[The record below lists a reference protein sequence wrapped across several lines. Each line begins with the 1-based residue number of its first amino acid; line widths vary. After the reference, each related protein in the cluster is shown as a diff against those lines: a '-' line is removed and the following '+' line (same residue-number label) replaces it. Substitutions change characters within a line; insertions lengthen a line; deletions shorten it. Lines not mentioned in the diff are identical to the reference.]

1 MRAKNVCI
9 VFIVILFAHNCKG
22 SKLISIKNSPSLG
35 ANCCFHDYFPPNCIL
50 SMHQSSFFLFIKT
63 LQTLV
68 SCSINQFKYSF
79 IRNNMI
85 RCHETQEEGDWSH
98 EDHQIS
104 ISQAFHQ
111 CIATLVGHTS
121 SYISSLT
128 LAGKRLY
135 TGSSDGLVRL
145 WDANSMETLAEAS
158 SNGDVITG
166 ERGDGGAVKSLV
178 ILADKLFTAHQ
189 DQKIRVWKINDVVE
203 EAEASNKKYMHIAT
217 MPTMSDRLAKCL
229 MPNNQVQ
236 IRRHKKASWVHHVD
250 AVSGLAL
257 SRDGALLYSVSWDR
271 TLKIWRTTDF
281 KCLES
286 ITNAHEDAINAVELS
301 ENGDIYTGSS
311 DRKIKVWRKKNLDE
325 EKKKKNK
332 HYLVATL
339 SEQDSGINAL
349 ALSSYNL
356 LYSGGSDGSILV
368 WERDHEG
375 GDIAV
380 AGGLRGHTES
390 VLCLAVVSDI
400 VCSGSADKTVRL
412 WKCSLADY
420 SCLAVLEGHRGP
432 VKCLTGAIRDS
443 GTQSEASY
451 HIYSGGLDS
460 QVKVWQIL
468 VPTL

>member
-1 MRAKNVCI
+1 
-9 VFIVILFAHNCKG
+9 
-22 SKLISIKNSPSLG
+22 
-35 ANCCFHDYFPPNCIL
+35 
-50 SMHQSSFFLFIKT
+50 
-63 LQTLV
+63 
-68 SCSINQFKYSF
+68 
-79 IRNNMI
+79 MI

-104 ISQAFHQ
+104 ISQALHQ

-145 WDANSMETLAEAS
+145 WDATSLETLAEAS

-189 DQKIRVWKINDVVE
+189 DHKIRVWKINDVVE

-286 ITNAHEDAINAVELS
+286 ITNAHDDAINAVELS

-368 WERDHEG
+368 WERDH
-375 GDIAV
+375 
-380 AGGLRGHTES
+380 
-390 VLCLAVVSDI
+390 VLDNS
-400 VCSGSADKTVRL
+400 K
-412 WKCSLADY
+412 
-420 SCLAVLEGHRGP
+420 
-432 VKCLTGAIRDS
+432 
-443 GTQSEASY
+443 
-451 HIYSGGLDS
+451 
-460 QVKVWQIL
+460 L
-468 VPTL
+468 VET

>member
-1 MRAKNVCI
+1 
-9 VFIVILFAHNCKG
+9 
-22 SKLISIKNSPSLG
+22 
-35 ANCCFHDYFPPNCIL
+35 
-50 SMHQSSFFLFIKT
+50 
-63 LQTLV
+63 
-68 SCSINQFKYSF
+68 
-79 IRNNMI
+79 MI
-85 RCHETQEEGDWSH
+85 RCHETEEEGDWPV
-98 EDHQIS
+98 EDHQKS
-104 ISQAFHQ
+104 ITQAFHQ
-111 CIATLVGHTS
+111 CIATLVSHTS

-135 TGSSDGLVRL
+135 TGSNDGAVRL
-145 WDANSMETLAEAS
+145 WNASTLETLAEAS

-166 ERGDGGAVKSLV
+166 DGGAVKSLV
-178 ILADKLFTAHQ
+178 ILAEKLFTAHQ
-189 DQKIRVWKINDVVE
+189 DQKIRVWKINDGVE
-203 EAEASNKKYMHIAT
+203 EAEACNKKYMHLAT

-229 MPNNQVQ
+229 MPNSQVQ

-257 SRDGALLYSVSWDR
+257 SRDGTLLYSVSWDR
-271 TLKIWRTTDF
+271 TLKIWRTSDF

-286 ITNAHEDAINAVELS
+286 ITNAHDDAINAVEVS
-301 ENGDIYTGSS
+301 DNGDIYTGSS
-311 DRKIKVWRKKNLDE
+311 DRKIKVWKKNLDE
-325 EKKKKNK
+325 EKKKKKK

-339 SEQDSGINAL
+339 SEHDSGINAL

-368 WERDHEG
+368 WERDDEG
-375 GDIAV
+375 GNTAV
-380 AGGLRGHTES
+380 GGVLRGHTES
-390 VLCLAVVSDI
+390 VLCLAVVSDL

-412 WKCSLADY
+412 WKCSLANF

>member
-1 MRAKNVCI
+1 
-9 VFIVILFAHNCKG
+9 
-22 SKLISIKNSPSLG
+22 
-35 ANCCFHDYFPPNCIL
+35 
-50 SMHQSSFFLFIKT
+50 
-63 LQTLV
+63 
-68 SCSINQFKYSF
+68 
-79 IRNNMI
+79 MI
-85 RCHETQEEGDWSH
+85 RCHESGEEGEWSH

-104 ISQAFHQ
+104 ISKALHQ
-111 CIATLVGHTS
+111 CIATLVCHTS
-121 SYISSLT
+121 SYISCLT
-128 LAGKRLY
+128 LAGKRRLY
-135 TGSSDGLVRL
+135 TGSNDGVVRL
-145 WDANSMETLAEAS
+145 WNASTLETLAEAP

-203 EAEASNKKYMHIAT
+203 EEAEASNKKYMHLAT

-257 SRDGALLYSVSWDR
+257 SRDGTLLYSVSWDR

-286 ITNAHEDAINAVELS
+286 ITNAHDDAINAVEVS
-301 ENGDIYTGSS
+301 ENGDMYTGSS
-311 DRKIKVWRKKNLDE
+311 DRNIKVWRKNLDE
-325 EKKKKNK
+325 EEKKKRKK

-339 SEQDSGINAL
+339 SEHDSGINAL
-349 ALSSYNL
+349 ALSSYSL

-368 WERDHEG
+368 WERNEEG
-375 GDIAV
+375 GNIAV
-380 AGGLRGHTES
+380 AGVLRGHTES

-412 WKCSLADY
+412 WKCSSVDY

-443 GTQSEASY
+443 GSQSETSY
-451 HIYSGGLDS
+451 HIFSGGLDS
-460 QVKVWQIL
+460 QVKVWQVL